1 MSVGT
6 TENVTLL
13 AAMMVAEGTGV
24 VSATDAA
31 ETVNGSIANAAMI
44 KEIVVRFM
52 RIVYMAPA
60 GRPIS

>member
-1 MSVGT
+1 
-6 TENVTLL
+6 
-13 AAMMVAEGTGV
+13 MMVAEGTGV

-60 GRPIS
+60 DRPIF

>member
-24 VSATDAA
+24 VSATEAA
-31 ETVNGSIANAAMI
+31 ETANGSIANAAVI

-60 GRPIS
+60 DRPIF